1 MTYEEEAY
9 KIKMFKEGKMDKQPK
24 KDFRYYQTLMKN
36 KFDLEDRMAK
46 IHNER
51 WKLNNENIKCEQQ
64 LRLVE
69 DQLRGMFQRIR
80 IETKKDDA

>member
-1 MTYEEEAY
+1 MT
-9 KIKMFKEGKMDKQPK
+9 KNSK
-24 KDFRYYQTLMKN
+24 KDFDHYETLMKH

-51 WKLNNENIKCEQQ
+51 WKLNNENLKKGQQ

-69 DQLRGMFQRIR
+69 DQLRNMFDRFR
-80 IETKKDDA
+80 VEMKKEESS